1 MIELHYYDKLSRAY
15 MNAGN
20 PTKMVA
26 YHKRVFYGLLEPED
40 SFVRQASQ
48 AVLKAKKVT
57 PTSLYS
63 RPFTLKCD
71 GVLKGLNVVDVDK
84 MPWDFSA

>member
-1 MIELHYYDKLSRAY
+1 MRAYESIAVCYSSCNYHNVAISYYKKALQLAYDRKDTMIELHYYDKLSRAY

-40 SFVRQASQ
+40 SFVRQAS
-48 AVLKAKKVT
+48 
-57 PTSLYS
+57 
-63 RPFTLKCD
+63 
-71 GVLKGLNVVDVDK
+71 
-84 MPWDFSA
+84 